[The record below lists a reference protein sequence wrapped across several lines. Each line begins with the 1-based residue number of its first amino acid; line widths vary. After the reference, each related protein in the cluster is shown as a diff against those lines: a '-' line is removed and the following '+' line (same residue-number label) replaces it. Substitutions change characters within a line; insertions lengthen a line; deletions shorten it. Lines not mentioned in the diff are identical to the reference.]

1 MSRALESV
9 IMGIKSLL
17 QNDGAH
23 SSSLRLGGQ
32 YLFLRGCGIKGVRDP
47 KCFVPSESSLSNQVR
62 SDFVCAHQRIP
73 CRNLWAWSMVVSSK
87 QMSVSE
93 DV

>member
-1 MSRALESV
+1 MSRALELV
-9 IMGIKSLL
+9 IMDIKSLL

-23 SSSLRLGGQ
+23 SSSHRWGGQ

-62 SDFVCAHQRIP
+62 STLQESVGLVHGGHLKTDVC
-73 CRNLWAWSMVVSSK
+73 K
-87 QMSVSE
+87 
-93 DV
+93 

>member
-9 IMGIKSLL
+9 IMDIKSLL

-23 SSSLRLGGQ
+23 SSSLRWGGQ

-73 CRNLWAWSMVVSSK
+73 CRNLWAWSMAVTSK

>member
-9 IMGIKSLL
+9 IMDIKSLL

-23 SSSLRLGGQ
+23 SSSLRWGGQ

-62 SDFVCAHQRIP
+62 STLQESVGLVHGGHLKTDVC
-73 CRNLWAWSMVVSSK
+73 K
-87 QMSVSE
+87 
-93 DV
+93 